1 MKFYIFVIKIK
12 NVKFTFLANNYGL
25 FRVEED
31 NTKCV
36 WMENGRTLEYY
47 LIRNGV
53 CKTFKIKHKQF
64 YSVFPYSFFLVYNC
78 FTDFS

>member
-53 CKTFKIKHKQF
+53 CKTFKIKQTILF
-64 YSVFPYSFFLVYNC
+64 RFSVFIFL
-78 FTDFS
+78 SI